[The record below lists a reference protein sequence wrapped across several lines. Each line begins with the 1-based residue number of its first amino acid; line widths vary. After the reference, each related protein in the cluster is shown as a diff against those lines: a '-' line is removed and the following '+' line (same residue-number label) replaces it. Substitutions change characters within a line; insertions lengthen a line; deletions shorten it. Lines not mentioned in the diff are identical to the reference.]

1 MAKDKTISIG
11 DKVEYL
17 VGDKWKKGVVHGI
30 KKAEAVKG
38 PDITL
43 GYLIDTGKDERV
55 DEFVTE
61 KGKPNLKFRQPEQVE
76 VLPEN
81 IRAVK

>member
-1 MAKDKTISIG
+1 MQAG
-11 DKVEYL
+11 DKVEYKI
-17 VGDKWKKGVVHGI
+17 GEKWKAGVIHGV

-38 PDITL
+38 PDIVL
-43 GYLIDTGKDERV
+43 GYLIDTGKDARV
-55 DEFVTE
+55 DEIITE
-61 KGKPNLKFRQPEQVE
+61 KGKKNITVRQPEQVE